1 MKILREDEKEVLQF
15 ANGHP
20 LASIGRLFTTA
31 RSRIAEDALSR
42 AVERGIRQIVI
53 LGAGLDT
60 FALRNP
66 HGARQI
72 RIYEVDHPATQAWKR
87 QRLAE
92 AQIALPPWLI
102 LVPVDF
108 ERDDVGEKLVAA
120 GFQQNSPAFF
130 TWLGVVPYLT
140 QDAIGRTL
148 DYMSSIQNSE
158 VVFDYMEPPEAF
170 SEELRQLEKERTEQ
184 LKKID
189 ERSVSRFEPAG
200 IAAILRSHGF
210 CAIEDINF
218 QEIASRF
225 GRAVQGLAPGH
236 AGVHVVHAK
245 HNILW
250 SSSSMALKIRTIWAL
265 SCAPPTP
272 QAPTAWSFPNAARA
286 CHRHRNKNFR
296 RSQRVF
302 AHRESDEHRAH
313 GRRIKRTKHLDGRPR
328 RARQADLR
336 RARLQHGLRAGSGRG
351 RQRPA
356 RPGEEEVRFSGFD
369 SDAGQSSFA
378 ECVGCRGGGDV

>member
-1 MKILREDEKEVLQF
+1 MKPNEPSRTALMIARQRAAHQVLDHGSILYDPFAMKILREDEKDVLQF
-15 ANGHP
+15 ANAHP
-20 LASIGRLFTTA
+20 LASIGRLITAA

-42 AVERGIRQIVI
+42 AVEGGIRQIVI

-66 HGARQI
+66 HGAQL

-92 AQIALPPWLI
+92 AQIALPLWLI

-140 QDAIGRTL
+140 QDAIGRNL
-148 DYMSSIQNSE
+148 DYMSSIQSSE
-158 VVFDYMEPPEAF
+158 VVFDYLEPPEAF
-170 SEELRQLEKERTEQ
+170 SEALRQIETERTKQLEKICEH
-184 LKKID
+184 
-189 ERSVSRFEPAG
+189 SGSRFEPAG

-210 CAIEDINF
+210 CTIEDINF

-236 AGVHVVHAK
+236 LGVHVVHAK
-245 HNILW
+245 H
-250 SSSSMALKIRTIWAL
+250 
-265 SCAPPTP
+265 
-272 QAPTAWSFPNAARA
+272 
-286 CHRHRNKNFR
+286 
-296 RSQRVF
+296 
-302 AHRESDEHRAH
+302 
-313 GRRIKRTKHLDGRPR
+313 
-328 RARQADLR
+328 
-336 RARLQHGLRAGSGRG
+336 
-351 RQRPA
+351 
-356 RPGEEEVRFSGFD
+356 
-369 SDAGQSSFA
+369 
-378 ECVGCRGGGDV
+378 